1 MMAETLQCDS
11 YCERL
16 LTSLRILQQDSTLC
30 DLTLIADDEPI
41 RVHRCVMAGSSDY
54 FHAMLTLD
62 MQERNKNEVALTGVP
77 LQGLQQVVRFAY
89 SGQLCCTVQ
98 NIYDIL
104 LAATHLQMTEAV
116 DLCCRYLMKLTTVSN
131 SIDMY
136 NIAEQFNLPMVKQKS
151 LDLILGHFNEIIQQN
166 EFVRF
171 TGHFLDEILADSRLN
186 MFTELQLFQMAL
198 RWLEYDRKGRSEHA
212 YSLMT
217 RIRFPLIAP
226 NDLVDTVMTN
236 DLMKSDPQ
244 CLELMLEANRYH
256 MLPSKQPIMQN
267 ARTAVRSDTASI
279 VLLDTEEDCLRVYDL
294 ADDSWNSLGASYTET
309 FHMQVCSLD
318 NYMYVCGGIELYSSD
333 NPVSVKCYRYDPRFN
348 TWSEIA
354 PMQEPRHHFTQVSDG
369 RSIFAIGGYCSGTF
383 KNTVEQYLVDQD
395 KWIVK
400 TPLDV
405 RLSASAATVHDGKV
419 FLSGGQTDQE
429 ISRCLWCYN
438 ITSDTWHSRAC
449 MMMARM
455 DHAMCCHDNRLYVL
469 GGYDKNIIKAFDVNT
484 VEAYDT
490 ETDQWSVVHENSPK
504 ISGVHCSMVAALVYL
519 VGGFTYDENKKRD
532 DVFCYNIETNK
543 WKVVTKMTTPAMS
556 VASCTLYIPR
566 HVLSDYVPALL

>member
-1 MMAETLQCDS
+1 M
-11 YCERL
+11 
-16 LTSLRILQQDSTLC
+16 
-30 DLTLIADDEPI
+30 
-41 RVHRCVMAGSSDY
+41 
-54 FHAMLTLD
+54 
-62 MQERNKNEVALTGVP
+62 P

-171 TGHFLDEILADSRLN
+171 TSHFLDEILADSRLN

-198 RWLEYDRKGRSEHA
+198 RWLEYDRKGRAEHA

-309 FHMQVCSLD
+309 FHMQVR
-318 NYMYVCGGIELYSSD
+318 G
-333 NPVSVKCYRYDPRFN
+333 
-348 TWSEIA
+348 
-354 PMQEPRHHFTQVSDG
+354 QEDIVDG
-369 RSIFAIGGYCSGTF
+369 C
-383 KNTVEQYLVDQD
+383 
-395 KWIVK
+395 
-400 TPLDV
+400 
-405 RLSASAATVHDGKV
+405 
-419 FLSGGQTDQE
+419 
-429 ISRCLWCYN
+429 
-438 ITSDTWHSRAC
+438 
-449 MMMARM
+449 
-455 DHAMCCHDNRLYVL
+455 
-469 GGYDKNIIKAFDVNT
+469 
-484 VEAYDT
+484 
-490 ETDQWSVVHENSPK
+490 
-504 ISGVHCSMVAALVYL
+504 
-519 VGGFTYDENKKRD
+519 
-532 DVFCYNIETNK
+532 
-543 WKVVTKMTTPAMS
+543 
-556 VASCTLYIPR
+556 
-566 HVLSDYVPALL
+566 